1 MVNSTDKKEKLHK
14 IVVNDSWGSF
24 KLSRIA
30 IAYLKKQPEVI
41 DLIKQGKLSNTGD
54 ISRDINFYFRDTKNR
69 TNPALIRCV
78 EILGREASDTE
89 VSNLNIKKFKGD
101 KFKIAEY
108 DGWESVQTPNDIKW
122 TKVKPTED
130 NKDKKPTN
138 RISMENM
145 MWVVSKSIPS
155 VAIGTLMLKNG
166 ITVHVTCPEKNMKS
180 GPYKLS
186 VVCKEKETDVIPMK
200 DVTASLV
207 KNHRKDRKYTREQVE
222 LVMNTMSK
230 MPQSEIEKYAKPQ
243 SAKTVSMYNNTTSYS
258 RTGTR

>member
-14 IVVNDSWGSF
+14 VVVNDCYGGF
-24 KLSRIA
+24 GLSRRA
-30 IAYLKKQPEVI
+30 IAYLKRQPEVI
-41 DLIKQGKLSNTGD
+41 ELIKQGKIENTGN
-54 ISRDINFYFRDTKNR
+54 INDYIASYFKDTDNR
-69 TNPALIRCV
+69 SNPALIRCV
-78 EILGREASDTE
+78 EILGRSASGE
-89 VSNLNIKKFKGD
+89 FANLKIEKFKGD

-130 NKDKKPTN
+130 NKDKKQTN

-230 MPQSEIEKYAKPQ
+230 MPQSEIEKYTKPQ